1 MNRILYRAT
10 HWTMRMKLVISF
22 TLIVSLF
29 AAAGWFQ
36 MLQQQN
42 IRTQI
47 DLQNLE
53 VSRNLLSMNLK
64 QSTEQLAA
72 IHASVVISKE
82 LDEASELYREKKKLF
97 MDYIKQVGETAST
110 GEERKWRAKLATVS
124 EEYTATF
131 AAAEELMNNPIPP
144 AELAKQLEQQFA
156 LSQTHKEYLFE
167 LVDQF
172 NTTYTKAAEAAVARS
187 QELFHQ
193 SELFTYWS
201 MAIAI
206 LLAISISIV
215 LIRSYSK
222 PIRSLY
228 RTMSL
233 IAEGDL
239 RHRVA
244 STAQDELGGLSRHF
258 DQMMDKVRNLL
269 VRMNLIG
276 TSLTAQSEVFQL
288 FAGSTATSNHDIL
301 RAINEISVGADQQ
314 AAQTEKSTQLVL
326 ELADEVADIARQ
338 TGEMQELSSLAIS
351 NTHSGA
357 QAVLHLKT
365 AANRSEE
372 LLLQVSET
380 MNNFISDS
388 VKIGHIV
395 RTISEISTE
404 TNVLA
409 VNAAIEAARAG
420 QHGRSFSVI
429 AEQIR
434 QLSDQ
439 TGQSAKS
446 IAALTS
452 SLQGQIA
459 DVREHMDSVIE
470 ATSMQDKQLHNTL
483 TSFHSIESSI
493 KRLHEHMDQIHNKV
507 RNAKGRNSEFADSLA
522 LVAAISQETAAGVQE
537 VNSTSAQQDAA
548 IQQIASQSVDMYGL
562 AQQLFDEM
570 RQFKFEGENK

>member
-1 MNRILYRAT
+1 
-10 HWTMRMKLVISF
+10 
-22 TLIVSLF
+22 
-29 AAAGWFQ
+29 
-36 MLQQQN
+36 
-42 IRTQI
+42 
-47 DLQNLE
+47 
-53 VSRNLLSMNLK
+53 
-64 QSTEQLAA
+64 
-72 IHASVVISKE
+72 
-82 LDEASELYREKKKLF
+82 
-97 MDYIKQVGETAST
+97 
-110 GEERKWRAKLATVS
+110 
-124 EEYTATF
+124 
-131 AAAEELMNNPIPP
+131 
-144 AELAKQLEQQFA
+144 
-156 LSQTHKEYLFE
+156 
-167 LVDQF
+167 
-172 NTTYTKAAEAAVARS
+172 
-187 QELFHQ
+187 
-193 SELFTYWS
+193 
-201 MAIAI
+201 
-206 LLAISISIV
+206 
-215 LIRSYSK
+215 
-222 PIRSLY
+222 
-228 RTMSL
+228 
-233 IAEGDL
+233 
-239 RHRVA
+239 
-244 STAQDELGGLSRHF
+244 
-258 DQMMDKVRNLL
+258 
-269 VRMNLIG
+269 
-276 TSLTAQSEVFQL
+276 
-288 FAGSTATSNHDIL
+288 
-301 RAINEISVGADQQ
+301 
-314 AAQTEKSTQLVL
+314 
-326 ELADEVADIARQ
+326 
-338 TGEMQELSSLAIS
+338 MQELSSLAKS

-483 TSFHSIESSI
+483 ASFHSIESSI
-493 KRLHEHMDQIHNKV
+493 ERLHEHMDQIHSKV
-507 RNAKGRNSEFADSLA
+507 RNAEGRNSEFADSLA

-570 RQFKFEGENK
+570 RQFNFEGENK